1 MSGLLVVTVD
11 RTDLARRTASRFLME
26 VAPGVFAGIVNQRVR
41 EGLLEQL
48 RTEVPQYTAVWQE
61 HGLMQSEAQGIR
73 ADGRQVIEFDGVSV
87 VSVPDNTARGRMFRE
102 RVRQN
107 LGSSE

>member
-11 RTDLARRTASRFLME
+11 RTDLARRTASRFLIE
-26 VAPGVFAGIVNQRVR
+26 VAPGVFAGIVNRRVR

-48 RTEVPQYTAVWQE
+48 RTEIPQYTAVWRE
-61 HGLMQSEAQGIR
+61 RGLLQSEAQGVR
-73 ADGRQVIEFDGVSV
+73 ADGRQVIEFDGVPV

-107 LGSSE
+107 ISNSE